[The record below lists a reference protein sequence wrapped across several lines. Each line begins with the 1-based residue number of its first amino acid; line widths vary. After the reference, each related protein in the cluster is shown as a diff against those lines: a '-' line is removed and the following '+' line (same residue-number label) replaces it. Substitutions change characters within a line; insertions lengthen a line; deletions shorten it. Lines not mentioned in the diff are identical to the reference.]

1 MSAVLIV
8 LIANFLVYSADCSC
22 ELYFVFKLQEL
33 DFEHFERDLGQISY
47 ALWAPSN
54 SIKLLE

>member
-47 ALWAPSN
+47 ALWAP
-54 SIKLLE
+54 